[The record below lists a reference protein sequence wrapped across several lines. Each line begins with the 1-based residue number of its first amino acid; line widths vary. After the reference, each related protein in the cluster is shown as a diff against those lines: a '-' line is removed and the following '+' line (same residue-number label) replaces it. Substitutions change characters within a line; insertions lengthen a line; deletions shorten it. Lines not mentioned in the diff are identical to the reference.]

1 MCDVGELLYDLAKR
15 GGCAEDNVKVGG
27 MDLHMSVHILLQ
39 SLHVLVVERIPYGNA
54 YSLENRHGEFPMNK
68 PISLAILAGG
78 ILLVIF
84 GIDAVN
90 STGSDISRFFTGA
103 PTDRAMWMLVGG
115 VIASVIGLAGLLLPG
130 SKAA

>member
-1 MCDVGELLYDLAKR
+1 
-15 GGCAEDNVKVGG
+15 
-27 MDLHMSVHILLQ
+27 
-39 SLHVLVVERIPYGNA
+39 
-54 YSLENRHGEFPMNK
+54 MNK
-68 PISLAILAGG
+68 AISLAILAGG
-78 ILLVIF
+78 ILLAIF

-130 SKAA
+130 SKAT